1 MATGW
6 TVTEKAVGSDLKA
19 SSLSNW
25 DVGNGMDESARPN
38 TNKVAIHCSG
48 KYLAHVQGGLLK
60 KEMFED
66 GPEKGIGEAGC
77 RTVVVSDWNHKVTQK
92 YIFLN
97 FTHLCLVVCTSS
109 RKEVLAGSSKTNLK
123 SLHNLF
129 ELLTEP

>member
-1 MATGW
+1 
-6 TVTEKAVGSDLKA
+6 
-19 SSLSNW
+19 
-25 DVGNGMDESARPN
+25 MDESTRPN

-92 YIFLN
+92 YILFLN

-129 ELLTEP
+129 ELLTKP

>member
-1 MATGW
+1 M
-6 TVTEKAVGSDLKA
+6 TEKAVGSSLKA

-25 DVGNGMDESARPN
+25 DVGGGMDESARPN

-109 RKEVLAGSSKTNLK
+109 RKDKPKEVLARLVQTSTKL
-123 SLHNLF
+123 
-129 ELLTEP
+129 